1 MLRALLFQEHLV
13 MVVRVVLAVT
23 VALRVVR
30 RPVVQRVVLVQQ
42 ARQEHY
48 M

>member
-1 MLRALLFQEHLV
+1 V
-13 MVVRVVLAVT
+13 SCAVASS
-23 VALRVVR
+23 VAPAASLTL